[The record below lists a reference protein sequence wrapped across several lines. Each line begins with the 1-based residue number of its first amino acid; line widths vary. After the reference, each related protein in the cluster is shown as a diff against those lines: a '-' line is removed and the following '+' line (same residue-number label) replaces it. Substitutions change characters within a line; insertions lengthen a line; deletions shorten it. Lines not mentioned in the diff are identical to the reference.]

1 MNNESEYEDIW
12 HEDEDTYWGGPLP
25 KPGQGWALAASTYDG
40 VPQWE
45 PDWEPIGKAVDALL
59 MFQELPGHQPDWSSL
74 LQGFRRLHVLGDT
87 TMGWPPLQDFGDFLE
102 IGDYFLPFTSQNE
115 WGVRRLLYILEDQR
129 DLTDPLLAEFAELAK
144 RLREYPP
151 LKRYFRKLSTDD
163 K

>member
-1 MNNESEYEDIW
+1 MNNESEHEDIW

-45 PDWEPIGKAVDALL
+45 PDWETIGKAVDALL

-74 LQGFRRLHVLGDT
+74 LQGFTRLHVLADT
-87 TMGWPPLQDFGDFLE
+87 TMGWPPLQDFGDFLQ
-102 IGDYFLPFTSQNE
+102 IGDYFIPLSSQNE
-115 WGVRRLLYILEDQR
+115 LPARHLLYVLEDQP
-129 DLTDPLLAEFAELAK
+129 DLTDPLLAEFAELTK

-151 LKRYFRKLSTDD
+151 LKPYAQYM
-163 K
+163 